1 MRFKWCLK
9 CSSFK
14 IVQSILNKI
23 KMIWQAT
30 VCISKCVYSRGI
42 TDLMRILC
50 VIHYTKDINRIAH
63 KKRSKY
69 FELLIEISY
78 CETTTIHS
86 NFAPFEYAYTSLIQI
101 AQRIMNIPYVV
112 KTNKCKRVKEKK
124 IFDDFVVLLYSVF
137 LRKKIIQIQNVSNFS
152 WYSSLLKKFSDSFQ

>member
-1 MRFKWCLK
+1 MCFKCSLK

-23 KMIWQAT
+23 KMICQAT
-30 VCISKCVYSRGI
+30 VCISKCVYSRSI

-69 FELLIEISY
+69 FELLTEISY

-112 KTNKCKRVKEKK
+112 KTNKCKRAKEKK

-137 LRKKIIQIQNVSNFS
+137 LRKKVFKFKMYAIFHGIQV
-152 WYSSLLKKFSDSFQ
+152 Y